1 MDILFITHYTN
12 LYGANKSLLTLLKGL
27 VGIGH
32 TCTVVSPGRGPF
44 TEELEKIKVP
54 IIIAR
59 HKWWVT
65 EEERFPEGTLKTCK
79 FYLREVYRLFYWNI
93 KALIQ
98 IKKQVSMKSI
108 DLVYTNSSVSFVGI
122 LAAVLFR
129 KPHIWHL
136 REFAT
141 LHYNYRPIFGEFV
154 FKSIIRASSFKICIS
169 QAIQCH
175 YLRNPHNSAIIYNG
189 VLSQKAILENIKGEK
204 QTLINFAIVG
214 VLHKSKNQAEA
225 IRALALASKAKNNI
239 QLLVAGEGEEKS
251 FLVKLAQDL
260 GVADKVIFLG
270 YVEDVVSLLR
280 KSYALLMCS
289 RNEGM
294 GRVTAEAMCLGVPV
308 IGFKGGGTVE
318 LVDHEENGLLYENG
332 EIELAEHMVKLVENK
347 SYRNRLSSMAKE
359 KSLQNFTIENY
370 VNSVEKLVSMV
381 GKKVS

>member
-44 TEELEKIKVP
+44 TEELEKIKVS

-59 HKWWVT
+59 HKWWVI
-65 EEERFPEGTLKTCK
+65 EGERFPEGTLKTSR
-79 FYLREVYRLFYWNI
+79 FYLQEVYRLFYWNI

-108 DLVYTNSSVSFVGI
+108 DLIYTNSSVSFLGV
-122 LAAVLFR
+122 LAAVVFR

-175 YLRNPHNSAIIYNG
+175 YLKNPRNSTIIYNG

-204 QTLINFAIVG
+204 QTVISFAVVG
-214 VLHKSKNQAEA
+214 VLHQSKNQAEA
-225 IRALALASKAKNNI
+225 IKALALASKAKNNI
-239 QLLVAGEGEEKS
+239 QLLIAGEGEDKAY
-251 FLVKLAQDL
+251 LAKLAQDL

-308 IGFKGGGTVE
+308 IGFKGGGTAE
-318 LVDHEENGLLYENG
+318 LVDHEENGLLYEKG
-332 EIELAEHMVKLVENK
+332 EVELAAGMLKLLENEGYYGALSKKAVEK
-347 SYRNRLSSMAKE
+347 A
-359 KSLQNFTIENY
+359 LQHFTIENY
-370 VNSVEKLVSMV
+370 IKSVEEVICAER
-381 GKKVS
+381 G